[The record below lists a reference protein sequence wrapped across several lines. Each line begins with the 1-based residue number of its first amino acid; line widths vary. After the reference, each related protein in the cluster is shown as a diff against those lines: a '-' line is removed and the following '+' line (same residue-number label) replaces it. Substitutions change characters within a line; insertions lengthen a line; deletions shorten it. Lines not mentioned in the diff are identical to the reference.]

1 MEYHQEEMDEL
12 IASLPKEKAFLA
24 PSLCLYQNFWFPVTV
39 LPNIITFQR
48 HFKAKDNDIILA
60 SQPKTGTTWLKA
72 LVFSIVNRHRFNPSN
87 TPLLA
92 SNPHELVPFLE
103 FTLYANNAK
112 PNLDDFPKPRIFST
126 HLPYS
131 CLPESMKRSNCQVI
145 YISRSPLD
153 TVVSSWH
160 FFKSLVRSENQPERS
175 MEEHFETFCR
185 GITGFGPF
193 WDHTVGYW
201 NESLEK
207 PHKVLFLKYEDLKED
222 VVAQVKKVAEFV
234 GLPFSLGEEKEGV
247 AQEIAETCSLR
258 KLKDLEVNK
267 TGKFMPNFEN
277 RSYFRKGEVGDW
289 VNYLSPPMVACL
301 RRIMEEKMSP
311 FGLEFKTC

>member
-24 PSLCLYQNFWFPVTV
+24 PSLCLYQNFWFPVT
-39 LPNIITFQR
+39 P
-48 HFKAKDNDIILA
+48 
-60 SQPKTGTTWLKA
+60 QPKTGTTWLKA

-145 YISRSPLD
+145 YISHNPLD

-160 FFKSLVRSENQPERS
+160 FFKSLVQSENQPERS
-175 MEEHFETFCR
+175 MEEHFETFCQ